1 MSLRDWYEKHVVSPV
16 ANRFGS
22 DPTNNSM
29 PFNSAL
35 GAYDQQFPNNEH
47 YDPKLNEMEIDENL
61 LTGFTDVDLDYLR
74 QLYLTNVANEYNSSI
89 YDKYLKYQLDLANSA
104 YQRQAQDLKAAGYN
118 PALVLGHGG
127 ASSSITGPIDYQ
139 AVQSPNSGRDY
150 SLKMS
155 AEARKNT
162 ELTIKKLKLVID
174 GINSVSDLV
183 SKFSPFNSS
192 SKKK

>member
-1 MSLRDWYEKHVVSPV
+1 MSFREWWEKKFTNPISE
-16 ANRFGS
+16 RFN
-22 DPTNNSM
+22 DENNKT

-47 YDPKLNEMEIDENL
+47 YDPKLNEMEIDEDL

-74 QLYLTNVANEYNSSI
+74 QLYLTNVANEYNSNL

-104 YQRQAQDLKAAGYN
+104 YQRQAQDLASAGYN

-127 ASSSITGPIDYQ
+127 ASSTITGPIDYES
-139 AVQSPNSGRDY
+139 VQSPNSGRDY

-155 AEARKNT
+155 KEARKNT
-162 ELTIKKLKLVID
+162 ELTIKKIKLVID

>member
-16 ANRFGS
+16 ANRFGF

-35 GAYDQQFPNNEH
+35 GAYDQLFPNNET
-47 YDPKLNEMEIDENL
+47 YNPKLNEMEIDENL

-74 QLYLTNVANEYNSSI
+74 QLYLTNVANEYNSNL

-104 YQRQAQDLKAAGYN
+104 YQRQAQDLEASGYN
-118 PALVLGHGG
+118 RALVLGHGG
-127 ASSSITGPIDYQ
+127 ASSSISGPIDYQ

-155 AEARKNT
+155 KEARKNT

-183 SKFSPFNSS
+183 SKFSPFNS
-192 SKKK
+192 KKK

>member
-1 MSLRDWYEKHVVSPV
+1 MSFREWWEKRIVNPI
-16 ANRFGS
+16 NGRFNDDNGK
-22 DPTNNSM
+22 M
-29 PFNSAL
+29 PANSAL
-35 GAYDQQFPNNEH
+35 GAYDQQYPNNGT

-74 QLYLTNVANEYNSSI
+74 QLYLTNVANEYNSNL

-104 YQRQAQDLKAAGYN
+104 YQRQAQDLASAGYN

-127 ASSSITGPIDYQ
+127 ASSTISGPIDYQ
-139 AVQSPNSGRDY
+139 SVQSPNSGRDY

-183 SKFSPFNSS
+183 SKFSPFNS
-192 SKKK
+192 KKK